1 MASKATE
8 LLGFI
13 IRGLV
18 QRPEAIEIEEVVDDH
33 GRVLRLRVDEADLG
47 RVIGKEGRT
56 AAAVRALL
64 AVATA
69 GDGMTAK
76 LEIVEN

>member
-1 MASKATE
+1 MASKAAD

-13 IRGLV
+13 VRGLV
-18 QRPEAIEIEEVVDDH
+18 HRQEAIEIEEILDDH
-33 GRVLRLRVDEADLG
+33 GRVLKLRVDEADLG

-56 AAAVRALL
+56 AAAIRALL

-69 GDGMTAK
+69 GDDKTAK
-76 LEIVEN
+76 LDIVE